1 LTQRIVAQEADASLQ
16 LNLSSG
22 KVLLVLGREG
32 NQPVKAIITLNGD
45 SPRDAP
51 SKDAPG
57 GSLAVKQ
64 RTLDE
69 LIAQK

>member
-32 NQPVKAIITLNGD
+32 NQPVKAIIWQLT
-45 SPRDAP
+45 
-51 SKDAPG
+51 
-57 GSLAVKQ
+57 
-64 RTLDE
+64 T
-69 LIAQK
+69 II